1 MTNDVGMLDR
11 QFHTRQVPEPPGR
24 KPQDPSRNPGQPG
37 REPDEPRRRPD
48 WPEPDN
54 PDIPREPQKLGA

>member
-1 MTNDVGMLDR
+1 MTNDMGMFDR
-11 QFHTRQVPEPPGR
+11 QLDARQTPEEPGR

-48 WPEPDN
+48 SPEPDN
-54 PDIPREPQKLGA
+54 PNIPREPQKLGA